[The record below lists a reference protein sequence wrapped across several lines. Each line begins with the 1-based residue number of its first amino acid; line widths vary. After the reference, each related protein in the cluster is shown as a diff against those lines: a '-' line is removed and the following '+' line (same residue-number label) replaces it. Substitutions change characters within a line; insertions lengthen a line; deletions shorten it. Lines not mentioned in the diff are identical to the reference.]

1 MSINGVSNSGRTID
15 RELVIIGS
23 GFSGIASLYYAREAG
38 LDVALLEAGTG
49 VGGTWH
55 WNTYPGACTDTEF
68 WSYCFSFAR
77 DELSEWRWATR
88 FPVQTEVEGYLNF
101 VTDRLDLRKYIKFST
116 RVRSLSYDESE
127 NLWTIKAEDG
137 SELVARYVVTAIGGL
152 SEPHL
157 PAIPGLDSFRGE
169 ILRSARWPKAE
180 IGFEGKR
187 VALVGTAS
195 TGVQILP
202 EIAPAAKD
210 VYVFQRTPNFV
221 LPKQNKEVDEMQ
233 RAAVAA
239 NLDEIWQKTL
249 DHGFAFPLA
258 QPHGASSDFSAEQR
272 EKILEEKWAEGGFG
286 FSFSTFDDIDTSSEA
301 NEFAAEFIRRK
312 IRETVLDPQ
321 TAELLT
327 PRGYP
332 YGAKRPPVG
341 DGYYEAF
348 NRANV
353 HLVDVSKQP
362 ISEIT
367 PTTLR
372 VGEDEF
378 EVDVIIFA
386 TGFDALTGA
395 LSAIEIAGRGGQRL
409 HEHWSQGVRTH
420 TGLATEGFPNLFYVY
435 GPQTPH
441 ANIPPVVQTTAK
453 WIIEAIKHLQANDF
467 DYFEATTDA
476 MENWHEELHKAA
488 DATLLRGTAAE
499 SKAWFMGANIPGKRV
514 DVLVYLGGANKY
526 MAKVKDLETDGYP
539 GFVQKTH
546 TRELTAP
553 SYAISQ

>member
-1 MSINGVSNSGRTID
+1 MSTNGISGSGRTID
-15 RELVIIGS
+15 HEVVIIGS
-23 GFSGIASLYYAREAG
+23 GFSGISSLYYAREAG

-68 WSYCFSFAR
+68 WSYCFAFAR
-77 DELSEWRWATR
+77 EELSEWRWSTR
-88 FPVQTEVEGYLNF
+88 FPVQKEVEGYLNF
-101 VTDRLDLRKYIKFST
+101 VADRLDLRKYIQFST
-116 RVRSLSYDESE
+116 RVRSLCYDESE
-127 NLWTIKAEDG
+127 NLWTVTAEDG
-137 SELVARYVVTAIGGL
+137 AELVARYVVTAVGGL

-180 IGFEGKR
+180 VGFEGKR
-187 VALVGTAS
+187 VALIGTAS

-202 EIAPAAKD
+202 EVASEAKD

-221 LPKQNKEVDEMQ
+221 LPKRNKKVDETQ
-233 RAAVAA
+233 RTAIAA
-239 NLDEIWQKTL
+239 NHDEIWQKTWN
-249 DHGFAFPLA
+249 HFFAFPLDEP
-258 QPHGASSDFSAEQR
+258 QGATSDFTAEER
-272 EKILEEKWAEGGFG
+272 EKIFEEKWSEGGFG
-286 FSFSTFDDIDTSSEA
+286 FSFSTFDDIDTSAEA
-301 NEFAAEFIRRK
+301 NEYAAEFVRRK

-327 PRGYP
+327 PKGYP

-353 HLVDVSKQP
+353 HLVDISKQP

-367 PTTLR
+367 PTALR
-372 VGEDEF
+372 VGEDEY

-395 LSAIEIAGRGGQRL
+395 LSAMEIVGREGQRL
-409 HEHWSQGVRTH
+409 NEQWSQGVRTH

-441 ANIPPVVQTTAK
+441 ANIPPVVQKAAK
-453 WIIEAIKHLQANDF
+453 WIIEAIKHLRANDL
-467 DYFEATTDA
+467 DYIEAETEA
-476 MENWHEELHKAA
+476 MEKWHKELHEAA
-488 DATLLRGTAAE
+488 YATLLPGSSAE
-499 SKAWFMGANIPGKRV
+499 SKAWFLGANIPGKRV
-514 DVLVYLGGANKY
+514 DVLVYLGGAHKY
-526 MAKVKDLETDGYP
+526 LSKVDELEANGYR
-539 GFVQKTH
+539 GFVLKTQM
-546 TRELTAP
+546 REPAAP
-553 SYAISQ
+553 SHAVSG